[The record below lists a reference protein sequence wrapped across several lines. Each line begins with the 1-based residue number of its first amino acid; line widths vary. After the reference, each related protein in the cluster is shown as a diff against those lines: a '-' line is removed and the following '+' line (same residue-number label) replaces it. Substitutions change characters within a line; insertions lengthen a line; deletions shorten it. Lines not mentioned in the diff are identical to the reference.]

1 MLKKTFTLL
10 FFTLLRIRIRSENLL
25 EHPVRRTIY
34 EKVISDKVI
43 PISALMKISSRAVLE

>member
-1 MLKKTFTLL
+1 VLKKTFMLLL
-10 FFTLLRIRIRSENLL
+10 FALLRVRIRSENLL